1 MDEDTDT
8 TPVAD
13 DDGYVGE
20 PSQVVNEFAQVEIQ
34 KVKTRKG
41 ERLEIRSPK
50 LGYSFRLD
58 ALDLES
64 LSWQEPEKFDE
75 LLEEPYGP
83 GDEH

>member
-1 MDEDTDT
+1 MDDEHDI
-8 TPVAD
+8 TPVV
-13 DDGYVGE
+13 DDGRYVGE
-20 PSQVVNEFAQVEIQ
+20 PIQVVNEFAQVEIQ

-50 LGYSFRLD
+50 LGYSIRLD

-83 GDEH
+83 DDEH